1 MNIYL
6 TIAFLFTVGSLA
18 GWVIEFFFRH
28 YFSSDNPQH
37 KWVNPGFCTG
47 PYLPLYG
54 FGLVSLFLLSI
65 VSEHYNMFSSI
76 KLIIVWLL
84 LITIILTAI
93 EYIAGIICLKVF
105 HVKLWDYSDCWG
117 NFQGII
123 CPLFSLFWTI
133 LGVIYLLF
141 IHQHIINLLIWLSN
155 NLAFSFFVGMFYG
168 VFIIDLVHS
177 SNLLVKIKKFADE
190 NEVIVHIEK
199 IKAEII
205 RIKQER
211 KEKNNL
217 FAQLSTSH
225 KHLNEILS
233 EVKEQISEIVSN
245 KSK

>member
-18 GWVIEFFFRH
+18 GWVIECFFRH
-28 YFSSDNPQH
+28 YLSSDNPQH

-54 FGLVSLFLLSI
+54 FGLVALFLLSI

-117 NFQGII
+117 NVQGII

-211 KEKNNL
+211 KEKNNI

>member
-1 MNIYL
+1 
-6 TIAFLFTVGSLA
+6 
-18 GWVIEFFFRH
+18 
-28 YFSSDNPQH
+28 
-37 KWVNPGFCTG
+37 
-47 PYLPLYG
+47 
-54 FGLVSLFLLSI
+54 
-65 VSEHYNMFSSI
+65 
-76 KLIIVWLL
+76 
-84 LITIILTAI
+84 
-93 EYIAGIICLKVF
+93 
-105 HVKLWDYSDCWG
+105 
-117 NFQGII
+117 
-123 CPLFSLFWTI
+123 
-133 LGVIYLLF
+133 
-141 IHQHIINLLIWLSN
+141 
-155 NLAFSFFVGMFYG
+155 MFYG

-211 KEKNNL
+211 KEKNNI